1 MVFCEEGLNGQPRV
15 FIAFRGHK
23 GYIRCHMNDRIV
35 AQLTKHVKRTDHAL
49 ASEPELVKWDAAE
62 EIICDNAVDSIQ
74 CKRKNPIQETNCSC
88 EK

>member
-49 ASEPELVKWDAAE
+49 ASEPELVKVDA
-62 EIICDNAVDSIQ
+62 
-74 CKRKNPIQETNCSC
+74 
-88 EK
+88 EKI